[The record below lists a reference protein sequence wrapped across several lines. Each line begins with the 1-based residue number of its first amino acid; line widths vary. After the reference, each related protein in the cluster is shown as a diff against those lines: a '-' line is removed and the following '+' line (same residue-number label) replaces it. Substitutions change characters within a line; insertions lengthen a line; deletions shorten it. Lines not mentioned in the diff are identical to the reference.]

1 MEPIVIYRKNSGKL
15 GILNGHK
22 RFKILRLMGINE
34 LKPEMYNYNDNKF
47 NKEILKISDID
58 DNIIN

>member
-34 LKPEMYNYNDNKF
+34 LKPEMDNYNDNKF